1 MIKVGIKLF
10 KKNKYVKLSIQNSKE
25 IEVIDNKVLDKELN
39 RCVDCNQVLTNQML
53 NCSNQTCP
61 HCGKHFRISARARI
75 ELLADKEGFIELYN
89 NIYSQNPLS
98 YPEYSKK
105 LEKEQNKTS
114 ETEAVV
120 CGKISINQNPAIIA
134 VMNSEFMM
142 GSMGSVVGEKITLAI
157 EEATKECLPMIIVTA
172 SGGARMQEG
181 IYSLMQMAKCS
192 GALKYHHEKGLL
204 SIILLTDPTTGGVTA
219 SFAMLGDIILSEPKT
234 LIGFAGPRVIEQTI
248 RQSLPEGFQ
257 RAEFLLEHGF
267 IDKIVHRNQLKETIG
282 QILLLHRE
290 VENELI

>member
-10 KKNKYVKLSIQNSKE
+10 KKNQYVKVSIQNVKE
-25 IEVIDNKVLDKELN
+25 IEQEDKQVLNEELN
-39 RCVDCNQVLTNQML
+39 RCVDCNQVLSNQML
-53 NCSNQTCP
+53 NSSNQTCP
-61 HCGKHFRISARARI
+61 YCDKHLRLSARARI
-75 ELLADKEGFIELYN
+75 NLLADENGFIELYQ
-89 NIYSQNPLS
+89 NIYSQNPLD
-98 YPEYSKK
+98 YPEYNKK
-105 LEKEQNKTS
+105 LEKEQTKTS

-120 CGKISINQNPAIIA
+120 CGKIIINQNPAIIA

-157 EEATKECLPMIIVTA
+157 EEATKENLPVIIVTA

-192 GALKYHHEKGLL
+192 GALKYHHEKELL